1 MKNVF
6 FALMLCLC
14 TISLHAQQTLS
25 FGPIVGANFSKISD
39 IDNSE
44 FNTGLAAGGQL
55 TYSNE
60 NNWGLGVGLL
70 YSKEG
75 VDVTSGLVEGETNL
89 SYLRIPLKGYLFFR
103 DNEDRFRPKLFL
115 GPSIGIM
122 LNADTKVGGTE
133 FDVKDNFNTLDLGLM
148 IGTGFNARLSESGT
162 WLNFD
167 LGYTHGLL
175 NVAENGADGANR
187 GITATLGVLF
197 GI

>member
-6 FALMLCLC
+6 FALMLFFSTL
-14 TISLHAQQTLS
+14 SLQAQQTLS

-44 FNTGLAAGGQL
+44 FNTGVTAGGQL

-70 YSKEG
+70 YSREG
-75 VDVTSGLVEGETNL
+75 VDITAGSLEGETNL
-89 SYLRIPLKGYLFFR
+89 TYLRIPLKGYLFLR
-103 DNEDRFRPKLFL
+103 ENEDRFRPKLFL
-115 GPSIGIM
+115 GPSIGI
-122 LNADTKVGGTE
+122 LLDGDSKLGGNE
-133 FDVKDNFNTLDLGLM
+133 IDVKDNFNTFDLGIM
-148 IGTGFNARLSESGT
+148 VGAGFNARLSESGT
-162 WLNFD
+162 WFNFD
-167 LGYTHGLL
+167 VGYTHGLL

-187 GITATLGVLF
+187 GITATVGVLF

>member
-6 FALMLCLC
+6 FALILSFSA
-14 TISLHAQQTLS
+14 ISLQAQQTLS

-44 FNTGLAAGGQL
+44 FNTGLAVGGQL

-60 NNWGLGVGLL
+60 NNWGLGVGVL
-70 YSKEG
+70 YSREG
-75 VDVTSGLVEGETNL
+75 VDVTSGLLEGETNL
-89 SYLRIPLKGYLFFR
+89 TYLRIPLKGYLFFR

-115 GPSIGIM
+115 GPSIGI
-122 LNADTKVGGTE
+122 LLDGDSKLGGNE

-148 IGTGFNARLSESGT
+148 MGVGFNARLSESGT

-175 NVAENGADGANR
+175 NVAENGADGTNR
-187 GITATLGVLF
+187 GICATVGFLF